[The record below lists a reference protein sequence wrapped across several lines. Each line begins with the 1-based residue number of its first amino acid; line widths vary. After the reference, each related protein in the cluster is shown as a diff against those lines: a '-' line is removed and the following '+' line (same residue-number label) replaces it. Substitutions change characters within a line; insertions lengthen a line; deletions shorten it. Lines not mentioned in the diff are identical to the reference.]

1 MPPDKISAIVAG
13 AQTALG
19 LGMAIGGAIQKSKAL
34 KEIEQERADLEK
46 VKYGEFSQDYFN
58 MLQRRSLQG
67 MPAEQKQY
75 AEDQADRMMAASM
88 YSQDRSGLGLAG
100 LASAQMTAGE
110 AYRKIASQDAELR
123 MQNINA
129 MQSEMQ
135 RRAEMA
141 YKEKMDL
148 EMADFALANRRR
160 EEAVSMIQ
168 SGLQTGLSGGSN
180 LALSKMGKDEGTIDY
195 NKKEG

>member
-1 MPPDKISAIVAG
+1 MADKISAIVAG

-88 YSQDRSGLGLAG
+88 YGQDRSGLGLAG

-195 NKKEG
+195 NKEG

>member
-1 MPPDKISAIVAG
+1 MADKISAIVAG

-88 YSQDRSGLGLAG
+88 YGQDRSGLGLAG

-195 NKKEG
+195 NKGGN